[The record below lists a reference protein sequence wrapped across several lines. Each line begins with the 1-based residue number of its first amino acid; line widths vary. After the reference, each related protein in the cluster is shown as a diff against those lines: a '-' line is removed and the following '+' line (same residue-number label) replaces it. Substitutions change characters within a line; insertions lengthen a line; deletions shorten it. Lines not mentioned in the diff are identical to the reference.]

1 MSDLIYSYGKVA
13 AAVQRLATHPGE
25 IKARLMAASGDLV
38 GATVNAMSTPE
49 TKTYMARIERALYG
63 TGSVE
68 QAVAAMSVDQARAV
82 AQDLV
87 SLEAMLD
94 DLVADAAAG

>member
-1 MSDLIYSYGKVA
+1 MADLIYSYGKVS
-13 AAVQRLATHPGE
+13 AAVQKLATHPGE
-25 IKARLMAASGDLV
+25 IKARLVAASGDLV
-38 GATVNAMSTPE
+38 GASVNAMPTPE

-68 QAVAAMSVDQARAV
+68 KAVTMMSTEDARAV

-94 DLVADAAAG
+94 ELVAEAIAD